1 MKGIIT
7 ADVVGSTKIPLE
19 KREILPNTLQELAG
33 ELQKFSVLK
42 LEMYRGDSFQVV
54 VDSYE
59 KTVLIA
65 VLLRIG
71 LMRKSPDS
79 EYLIDARM
87 SVGIGEV
94 GFESQSVGQSDGE
107 AFVFSGRAF
116 EKMGKKRLVIQ
127 TANTKVNE
135 ELTVLVSV
143 LDDLLSDLSLSKSET
158 VFEYLLH
165 PDATQADIAAR
176 LRKSQPTINVALRT
190 SKADTMC
197 LILRRVEY
205 VLLNYLKK

>member
-65 VLLRIG
+65 VLLRMG

-87 SVGIGEV
+87 SIGIGEV

-127 TANTKVNE
+127 TADTKVNE

-143 LDDLLSDLSLSKSET
+143 LDELLSDLSLSKSET
-158 VFEYLLH
+158 VFEYLLY
-165 PDATQADIAAR
+165 PDATQTDIAAR

-190 SKADTMC
+190 SKADTMS

-205 VLLNYLKK
+205 VLLNYLKR